1 MPTTTTSYVDIYD
14 LFMELQR
21 DYRLIGLYNDD
32 VANSTTNLN
41 TMLQGWLILGIGDF
55 LNICDQDLEDR
66 DDSTEI
72 FNFLMTTRN
81 KNMLA
86 KLIKKYWL
94 QQEIHDIAQMRG
106 KLQDAYH
113 TYSESQNTKSK
124 SDLLTKVEEELSQDL
139 VEYGYSDRT
148 MWEYWIANGF
158 STLQP

>member
-106 KLQDAYH
+106 KPH
-113 TYSESQNTKSK
+113 IFGKSK
-124 SDLLTKVEEELSQDL
+124 YK
-139 VEYGYSDRT
+139 
-148 MWEYWIANGF
+148 I
-158 STLQP
+158 